1 MKLFSQ
7 LILSSS
13 LIFGVCLTQ
22 QCLSRSATA
31 EDMLPEQVTS
41 VNQLTD
47 VQPTDWAFQALQAL
61 VDRYDCIVGYPD
73 QTFQGN
79 RSITRYEFA
88 VGLNACLDRL
98 NQLLES
104 ATADLIKK
112 EDLQTLQRL
121 QQEFTAELSIL
132 RGRVDSLATRT
143 DQFESQQFSTTTK
156 FTGEVVFA
164 VSGAF
169 GDDKAVPAGETP
181 GSRGKVGDN
190 IIFSDRVRLIFNT
203 SFTGQDLL
211 RIRFQAGN
219 IPNFRDATGTNM
231 ARLSF
236 DSDTGNQ
243 LILNQLYYQFPI
255 GSAVKVSAIAQGT
268 LFDVVD
274 TINPLLGS
282 DGRGSISAFGI
293 RSPIYREETGGTGIG
308 ISYNFNSAINL
319 ALVYLASEANNP
331 TAGSGLFDGSYSTL
345 AQLTLKPTKSLIF
358 GLTYARS
365 LNAID
370 ISTSS
375 TITNDPFNG
384 ASKNIVGNSYSL
396 AASWLV
402 NPAFRLGGWVG
413 YLQASA
419 QDIPNDPSAEIFYY
433 AVNFGFP
440 DLGKKGNLLGF
451 VFGQPPKVI
460 SNEFGVID
468 RNTSLHFEALYR
480 LQVSDNVSIT
490 PGAVVII
497 NPDHNSNNDTIFVGT
512 IRTTFQF

>member
-31 EDMLPEQVTS
+31 EDTLPEQVTS

-73 QTFQGN
+73 QKFQGN

-88 VGLNACLDRL
+88 VGLNACLARL

-104 ATADLIKK
+104 TTADVIKR

-121 QQEFTAELSIL
+121 QKEFAAELSIL
-132 RGRVDSLATRT
+132 RGWVDSLATRT

-219 IPNFRDATGTNM
+219 IPNFREATGTNM

-243 LILNQLYYQFPI
+243 LILNQLYYQFSI

-282 DGRGSISAFGI
+282 DGRGSISEFGI

-331 TAGSGLFDGSYSTL
+331 TAGSGLFDGSYSAL
-345 AQLTLKPTKSLIF
+345 AQLTLKPTKSLSF

-365 LNAID
+365 LNALD

-384 ASKNIVGNSYSL
+384 ASKNL
-396 AASWLV
+396 AW
-402 NPAFRLGGWVG
+402 
-413 YLQASA
+413 
-419 QDIPNDPSAEIFYY
+419 
-433 AVNFGFP
+433 
-440 DLGKKGNLLGF
+440 
-451 VFGQPPKVI
+451 
-460 SNEFGVID
+460 
-468 RNTSLHFEALYR
+468 
-480 LQVSDNVSIT
+480 
-490 PGAVVII
+490 
-497 NPDHNSNNDTIFVGT
+497 
-512 IRTTFQF
+512 

>member
-31 EDMLPEQVTS
+31 EDTLPDQVTS

-47 VQPTDWAFQALQAL
+47 VQPTDWALQALQAL
-61 VDRYDCIVGYPD
+61 VDRYDCIGGYPD
-73 QTFQGN
+73 QKFQGN

-88 VGLNACLDRL
+88 VGLNACLARL

-104 ATADLIKK
+104 TTADVIKR

-121 QQEFTAELSIL
+121 QKEFAAELSIL

-169 GDDKAVPAGETP
+169 DDDKAVPAGETP

-219 IPNFRDATGTNM
+219 IPNFREATGTNM

-243 LILNQLYYQFPI
+243 LILNQLYYEFPI
-255 GSAVKVSAIAQGT
+255 GSAVKVTAIAQGT

-308 ISYNFNSAINL
+308 ISYNFNSAMNL
-319 ALVYLASEANNP
+319 AMVYLANEAYNP
-331 TAGSGLFDGSYSTL
+331 TAAGLFDGSYSAL
-345 AQLTLKPTKSLIF
+345 AQLTFQPTKSLIF

-365 LNAID
+365 LNAIN
-370 ISTSS
+370 IGTSS

-384 ASKNIVGNSYSL
+384 ASNNIIGNSYSL
-396 AASWLV
+396 AASWLI
-402 NPAFRLGGWVG
+402 NPALRLGGWVG

-440 DLGKKGNLLGF
+440 DLGKEGNLLGF

-460 SNEFGVID
+460 SNEFGVVD

-480 LQVSDNVSIT
+480 FQVNDNVSIT
-490 PGAVVII
+490 PGAIAII

>member
-1 MKLFSQ
+1 MKLFFQ
-7 LILSSS
+7 LILSSC
-13 LIFGVCLTQ
+13 LIFELYLTQ
-22 QCLSRSATA
+22 KGIFESADA
-31 EDMLPEQVTS
+31 QDMLHDQVTS

-47 VQPTDWAFQALQAL
+47 VQHTDLAFQAFQAL
-61 VDRYDCIVGYPD
+61 VNRYGCIVDYPN

-88 VGLNACLDRL
+88 VGLNACVARL
-98 NQLLES
+98 NQLLAS

-112 EDLQTLQRL
+112 QDLQTLQRL
-121 QQEFTAELSIL
+121 QKEFAVELSIL
-132 RGRVDSLATRT
+132 HGQADSLEART
-143 DQFESQQFSTTTK
+143 DQFNSQQFSTTTK
-156 FTGEVVFA
+156 FTGEAVFV

-169 GDDKAVPAGETP
+169 GDDKAVPSGETT
-181 GSRGKVGDN
+181 GFRGKVGN
-190 IIFSDRVRLIFNT
+190 SIIFSDRVRLIFNT

-219 IPNFRDATGTNM
+219 IPSFREATGTNM

-236 DSDTGNQ
+236 DGDTGNR

-255 GSAVKVSAIAQGT
+255 GPAVKVTAIAQGT
-268 LFDVVD
+268 SFDVVD

-282 DGRGSISAFGI
+282 DGKGSISAFGI

-308 ISYNFNSAINL
+308 ISYNLNSAINL
-319 ALVYLASEANNP
+319 AMVYLATEAGNP
-331 TAGSGLFDGSYSTL
+331 TAGSGLFDGSYSAL
-345 AQLTLKPTKSLIF
+345 AQLTFQPTKSLSF

-384 ASKNIVGNSYSL
+384 ASNNIVGNSYSL

-419 QDIPNDPSAEIFYY
+419 QHLSNDPTAEIFYY

-440 DLGKKGNLLGF
+440 DLGKEGNLLGF

-460 SNEFGVID
+460 ANESGVVD

-480 LQVSDNVSIT
+480 FQVNDNVSVT
-490 PGAVVII
+490 PGVIAII
-497 NPDHNSNNDTIFVGT
+497 NPDHNSNNDTIFVST